1 MNSKVWFVVREK
13 LVWEYCPDFNC
24 SLWVTVSRG
33 QVTPSRSDEEYA
45 NKDYADLGFK
55 LRNDSTVQCND
66 EIVPRESWVRHIV
79 QCRTIL

>member
-1 MNSKVWFVVREK
+1 MNSKVWFVVREN
-13 LVWEYCPDFNC
+13 LVWKYCPDFNC
-24 SLWVTVSRG
+24 SLWVTVSKKRI
-33 QVTPSRSDEEYA
+33 TPSRSDEEYA

-66 EIVPRESWVRHIV
+66 AIVLGESWVRHIV